1 LCSFVVEIK
10 PFFIVAFEK
19 NNQIMSLSLMVNSLA
34 DLDLVARQVLEFA
47 GAKKC
52 FLLYGEIGAG
62 KTTLVKK
69 ICSLLGAKE
78 AANSPTFSLV
88 NEYTYT
94 EDGRR
99 RLIYHIDL
107 YRLDSLAEAMD
118 IGIED
123 YLYSEAYCFVE
134 WPELIEEL
142 VSEDAVKIKIEITE
156 DSGRKFIFL

>member
-1 LCSFVVEIK
+1 
-10 PFFIVAFEK
+10 
-19 NNQIMSLSLMVNSLA
+19 MSITLAVNSLT
-34 DLDLVARQVLEFA
+34 DLDQVARQILDFA
-47 GAKKC
+47 GAKRC

-62 KTTLVKK
+62 KTTLVNK
-69 ICSLLGAKE
+69 ICRLLGAKE

-88 NEYTYT
+88 NEYTYVA
-94 EDGRR
+94 DGRR
-99 RLIYHIDL
+99 QLIYHIDL

-123 YLYSEAYCFVE
+123 YLYSGAYCFVE

-142 VSEDAVKIKIEITE
+142 VPEDALKIKIEITE

>member
-1 LCSFVVEIK
+1 
-10 PFFIVAFEK
+10 
-19 NNQIMSLSLMVNSLA
+19 MSLTLVVNSLTG
-34 DLDLVARQVLEFA
+34 LDQVARQAIDFA
-47 GAKKC
+47 GSKKC
-52 FLLYGEIGAG
+52 FLLYGDIGAG

-88 NEYTYT
+88 NEYTYAVYGT
-94 EDGRR
+94 KQK
-99 RLIYHIDL
+99 IYHIDL
-107 YRLDSLAEAMD
+107 YRLESLAEAMD

-123 YLYSEAYCFVE
+123 YLYSGAYCFVE

-142 VSEDAVKIKIEITE
+142 VPEDTVKIKIEITE